1 MLGAGLTGT
10 GTDTGGGPSD
20 VSTTPLV
27 MTVEAVLPDSDAAH
41 MLLTESAVNGP
52 DSTVVADA
60 ELVTDPVGPIVP

>member
-1 MLGAGLTGT
+1 
-10 GTDTGGGPSD
+10 
-20 VSTTPLV
+20 